1 MLFYASDARI
11 WICMF
16 MNEKLGVNRLLM
28 RDDVPTMC
36 ESAQTIYGN
45 ASDTEHRQRQCHATV
60 IVWEFFT
67 GGADDMLSFTC
78 CLCSVFLPTFTL
90 TCIHTRTHTIFYC
103 SVNICPWLPVATVV
117 INKNDLSK
125 HLPFT
130 FLKPK
135 RKIMNTK
142 RKANG
147 WKTLEWNK
155 WDTFLRF
162 NGNIYSN

>member
-1 MLFYASDARI
+1 
-11 WICMF
+11 MF

-45 ASDTEHRQRQCHATV
+45 ASDTEHRQQQCHATA
-60 IVWEFFT
+60 IVWELFT

-78 CLCSVFLPTFTL
+78 CLCSVFLPTFT
-90 TCIHTRTHTIFYC
+90 HTYTHERTPFSIVRSI
-103 SVNICPWLPVATVV
+103 SVLDYRWQQWLL
-117 INKNDLSK
+117 IKNDLSK

-135 RKIMNTK
+135 RKIINTK

-147 WKTLEWNK
+147 
-155 WDTFLRF
+155 
-162 NGNIYSN
+162 